1 MDYYERWLKKQEVK
15 FSQVELMKP
24 SSIVEACQ
32 WMSSTKK
39 LKEEF
44 QTREK
49 PLITA
54 VELCAEAPEIVALQD
69 RSRAVKNQI
78 DMYLA
83 KVVLNPIFYRQ
94 KHLCFIILIMFD

>member
-32 WMSSTKK
+32 WMASTKK

-69 RSRAVKNQI
+69 RSRAVKTQI

-83 KVVLNPIFYRQ
+83 KVVLKTIFYGP
-94 KHLCFIILIMFD
+94 KTL